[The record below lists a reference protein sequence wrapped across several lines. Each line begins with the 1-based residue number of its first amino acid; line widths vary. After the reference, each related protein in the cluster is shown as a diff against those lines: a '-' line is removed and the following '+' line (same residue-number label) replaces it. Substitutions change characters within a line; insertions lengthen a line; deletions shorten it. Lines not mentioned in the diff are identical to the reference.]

1 MASPH
6 LRALAVRC
14 ILEAMPAWVPGQRK
28 LKGLD
33 VEFLTAAEAALSGG
47 HDKGMIWV
55 FQAFLGLSNRNS
67 GVCLVCFSF
76 HNTHLPIFW
85 WSSLWYYL

>member
-1 MASPH
+1 MWNTKDRLLRMASPH

-33 VEFLTAAEAALSGG
+33 VEFLTAAEAALSG
-47 HDKGMIWV
+47 DMTRV
-55 FQAFLGLSNRNS
+55 
-67 GVCLVCFSF
+67 
-76 HNTHLPIFW
+76 
-85 WSSLWYYL
+85 